1 MTSVTSHFSR
11 LKATVPESRNLD
23 ASKKTGITG
32 LSLESDSQSSST
44 EEACCLPQSYS
55 NHSNLSSVTVVKD
68 VFYSPLAGILF
79 LTGTE
84 TTANPIPIV
93 AHFSSESQ
101 PTEENKPNTKSL
113 LRCVSASQFER
124 SKLPLTIKL
133 DSSENRLKPTPEI
146 LVSSIDG
153 AVEDATVNLR
163 RSKRSLS
170 HSSGSV
176 EPSDEGADYNN
187 LQRAA
192 SETSLGN
199 QVNAKSSNSYE
210 LNAYNIG
217 ANVLSNVKQS
227 MGILLTSP
235 TSGKGN
241 PLALFARG
249 VQNIGA
255 SFDSRKKS
263 LDSSQEISL
272 VHPITT
278 REDKKENE
286 AENLCLTKIIR
297 L

>member
-1 MTSVTSHFSR
+1 MSSVTSHFSR
-11 LKATVPESRNLD
+11 LKPTLPQRNPD
-23 ASKKTGITG
+23 ASKTTGSTG

-44 EEACCLPQSYS
+44 EDACIPQSYS
-55 NHSNLSSVTVVKD
+55 NHSNLFSITVVKD
-68 VFYSPLAGILF
+68 VLYSPWAGILF

-84 TTANPIPIV
+84 TTTPFPVVAPLAPITN
-93 AHFSSESQ
+93 ESQ
-101 PTEENKPNTKSL
+101 PTDEKKSNTKSL

-124 SKLPLTIKL
+124 SKLPLALKL
-133 DSSENRLKPTPEI
+133 NNSENRFKPTPEI

-153 AVEDATVNLR
+153 AGEDEPINFR

-170 HSSGSV
+170 HSSSSV
-176 EPSDEGADYNN
+176 EPTEEGVDCNN
-187 LQRAA
+187 LQRAS

-199 QVNAKSSNSYE
+199 QANVKSSNSSE

-263 LDSSQEISL
+263 LDSNVNFQNPNTIR
-272 VHPITT
+272 V
-278 REDKKENE
+278 DKKENE
-286 AENLCLTKIIR
+286 LENICQTKIIR

>member
-1 MTSVTSHFSR
+1 VAPVT
-11 LKATVPESRNLD
+11 N
-23 ASKKTGITG
+23 
-32 LSLESDSQSSST
+32 
-44 EEACCLPQSYS
+44 
-55 NHSNLSSVTVVKD
+55 
-68 VFYSPLAGILF
+68 
-79 LTGTE
+79 
-84 TTANPIPIV
+84 
-93 AHFSSESQ
+93 ESQ
-101 PTEENKPNTKSL
+101 PTDEKKSNTKSL

-124 SKLPLTIKL
+124 SKLPLALKL
-133 DSSENRLKPTPEI
+133 NNSENRFKPTPEI

-153 AVEDATVNLR
+153 AGEDEPINLR

-170 HSSGSV
+170 HSSSSV
-176 EPSDEGADYNN
+176 EPTEEGVDCNN
-187 LQRAA
+187 LQRAS

-199 QVNAKSSNSYE
+199 QANVKSLNSSE

-241 PLALFARG
+241 PLALFSRG

-263 LDSSQEISL
+263 LDSNVNFQNPNTIR
-272 VHPITT
+272 I
-278 REDKKENE
+278 DKKENE
-286 AENLCLTKIIR
+286 LENLCQTKIIR